1 MRKFLLLSLA
11 LISGPALAGP
21 PFVTD
26 DPEPVDYQHFE
37 INTAMQ
43 GTYTKDGRAGN
54 WPNMDINY
62 GLAPDVQFHVN
73 LYAPFAKESG
83 QSFHFGYGDTE
94 VGVKYRFI
102 EEDEEGWQPQ
112 VAIYPA
118 IDFPTGD
125 FHDAL
130 GAGHRRIFLPVWA
143 QKSFGDWTTF
153 GGGGYWINNHADT
166 DKNYWFMGWAI
177 LRKFGEDW
185 TLGGEIFH
193 QTADLTGVPVDGGTG
208 TSARASTGFN
218 LGGYYN
224 FNDEN
229 HIIFTFGR
237 GLQNVEETNKFSY
250 YVGYQLGF

>member
-1 MRKFLLLSLA
+1 MRKIFLLSLM
-11 LISGPALAGP
+11 LLGGPALAGP

-43 GTYTKDGRAGN
+43 GTYIKDGRSGN

-73 LYAPFAKESG
+73 LYAPFAKDG
-83 QSFHFGYGDTE
+83 GDTLHYGYGDSE

-102 EEDEEGWQPQ
+102 QEDDEGWRPQ

-118 IDFPTGD
+118 IDFATGKFAD
-125 FHDAL
+125 GL

-143 QKSFGDWTTF
+143 QKSFGDWTSF
-153 GGGGYWINNHADT
+153 GGGGYWLNSHANT
-166 DKNYWFMGWAI
+166 DKNYWFMGWAL

-193 QTADLTGVPVDGGTG
+193 QTADLTGVPVEGGTG
-208 TSARASTGFN
+208 VSTRSSTGFN